1 MDDIWGSYIAQF
13 YFPQSVI
20 YNQAT
25 VYQDRNIQDLVT
37 NLENEVIGY
46 RNTLKILND
55 LSNFET
61 YLPEKAKTFWKTYRK
76 QF

>member
-1 MDDIWGSYIAQF
+1 
-13 YFPQSVI
+13 VI

-25 VYQDRNIQDLVT
+25 VYQDRNVQDLVT

-46 RNTLKILND
+46 RNTYKLLGD
-55 LSNFET
+55 LSNFEN
-61 YLPEKAKTFWKTYRK
+61 YLPERAKEFWNVYKK